1 MAARVHQP
9 DQNILDYRK
18 QQQIRNAP
26 ALGMIATAMTG
37 IASAYLGA
45 SLGVHYVIG
54 AYAPNFFPGYVAKPF
69 LGLPIYSP
77 LELGKMAVQFWQYPR
92 MQKTVEVAG
101 GMAAVPTLA
110 MAAWQFIRAGRLQK
124 QLYETDLHGSAHWA
138 SRKEVEQMALLPA
151 AKPSLSLR
159 LRQAVRR
166 ALWGAPGP
174 DSEGRPR
181 VCYVGGFVDEKGQT
195 VYLQHAG
202 AEHIICFAPTR
213 SGKGVGLVLPTLL
226 GGWQESV
233 VVHDIKGENYLLTAG
248 WRKSIGHRILKF
260 NPGFG
265 LDADPE
271 NGVEAN
277 NGDRGTETQCCHF
290 NPLEEVR
297 IGTPFEVKDVMNIA
311 TMIVDPDGKGL
322 NDHWQKTGFA
332 LLTSVILHVL
342 YAEQDKT
349 MRGVAAF
356 LNDPK
361 LASVDDAFDE
371 MMRTKHRPESSRLAG
386 VWVSQYGDAEV
397 HPVIAQSAKE
407 MKNKAPNEKSGVIS
421 TMMSFLSLYRDPIV
435 AQWTAYSD
443 FHITDLQDA
452 DQPVSLYLVTSPED
466 KNRLKPLI
474 RLVLNLIAS
483 KFTGEDRLIPKAG
496 RMVCKGKHPL
506 LLLLDEFPSLGKMD
520 IFQDAIAF
528 FAGYNVKL
536 FLITQSK
543 SQLEDEGHGYGKAGG
558 SVIVENCHVRIFYAP
573 NDVTT
578 AEWLSKTLGKKTIA
592 MENTTQSLEGS
603 FLPSPKGQSRSITY
617 QARDLLTPDEVLRL
631 RGPVKK
637 GSDIVQAGDMIVM
650 VAGFAPVY
658 GRQILY
664 FKNETFLERAQMN
677 PPDHRDE
684 ISKRPDNYYET
695 LLGHGKAERVAAPPE
710 ASALVDE
717 DFADPVKPEGD
728 AVPAQDP
735 ESPSGLK
742 SVEAR
747 ADASGAAQEPDG
759 DDPQD
764 GLLDGDPDIRDAQD
778 QITKIAWLAR
788 TAGDTLP
795 PELVQASG
803 GVAAWRPDRKR
814 LDRYAENVSFKGL
827 QGKVS
832 A

>member
-1 MAARVHQP
+1 MSARIHQP
-9 DQNILDYRK
+9 DQNILDYRR

-26 ALGMIATAMTG
+26 FLGMAATVMTG
-37 IASAYLGA
+37 VASAYLGA

-54 AYAPNFFPGYVAKPF
+54 EYAPNFFPGYVAKPL
-69 LGLPIYSP
+69 LGLPVYSP
-77 LELGKMAVQFWQYPR
+77 LELGKMAYQFWQYPM
-92 MQKTVEVAG
+92 MQKTVEMASSI
-101 GMAAVPTLA
+101 AAVPTMT
-110 MAAWQFIRAGRLQK
+110 MAIWQFVRIGRLQR
-124 QLYETDLHGSAHWA
+124 QMYETDLHGSAHWA
-138 SRKEVEQMALLPA
+138 TKKEVEQMALLPQSGG
-151 AKPSLSLR
+151 PFLR
-159 LRQAVRR
+159 IRQSVRR
-166 ALWGAPGP
+166 ALWGSPGP
-174 DSEGRPR
+174 DKAGRPR
-181 VCYVGGFVDEKGQT
+181 VCYVGGFVDKKGQT

-248 WRKSIGHRILKF
+248 WRKTIGQNILKF

-265 LDADPE
+265 MDADPE
-271 NGVEAN
+271 SGLEAN
-277 NGDRGTETQCCHF
+277 NGDLGSEDQCCHF

-297 IGTPFEVKDVMNIA
+297 IGTQFEVKDVMNIA

-342 YAEQDKT
+342 YAETDKT

-356 LNDPK
+356 LNDPN
-361 LASVDDAFDE
+361 LASVDDAFDK
-371 MMRTKHRPESSRLAG
+371 MMRTKHRPSGEKLSMEWQR
-386 VWVSQYGDAEV
+386 QYGNAEI

-435 AQWTAYSD
+435 AKWTAHSD
-443 FHITDLQDA
+443 FRIADLQDA
-452 DQPVSLYLVTSPED
+452 DAPTSLYLVTSPED

-483 KFTGEDRLIPKAG
+483 KFTSEDRLIPKGG

-528 FAGYNVKL
+528 FAGYSVKL

-558 SVIVENCHVRIFYAP
+558 SVIIENCHVRIFYAP

-578 AEWLSKTLGKKTIA
+578 AEWLSKMLGKKTVA

-617 QARDLLTPDEVLRL
+617 QARDLLTPDEILRL
-631 RGPVKK
+631 RGPVKR

-664 FKNETFLERAQMN
+664 FKNPVFLKRAQEN
-677 PPDHRDE
+677 LPGRSDE
-684 ISKRPDNYYET
+684 ISERKDYAL
-695 LLGHGKAERVAAPPE
+695 LLGRSGAVKAEPKDVAPAIADDDFLDDKDQPDA
-710 ASALVDE
+710 ASS
-717 DFADPVKPEGD
+717 
-728 AVPAQDP
+728 Q
-735 ESPSGLK
+735 
-742 SVEAR
+742 
-747 ADASGAAQEPDG
+747 Q
-759 DDPQD
+759 
-764 GLLDGDPDIRDAQD
+764 
-778 QITKIAWLAR
+778 
-788 TAGDTLP
+788 GDTVVDSGVSAETDTGRRAVTTSGDNESEPQGTPEDIEAPLIMAEMGKLTDLYKMAAGLP
-795 PELVQASG
+795 PEVRRAG
-803 GVAAWRPDRKR
+803 GGEDAWQPNQER
-814 LDRYAENVSFKGL
+814 LDRATDN
-827 QGKVS
+827 S
-832 A
+832 ALSGMLSGDSG

>member
-1 MAARVHQP
+1 MPARVHQP

-18 QQQIRNAP
+18 QQRIRNAP
-26 ALGMIATAMTG
+26 ALGMMATAMTG
-37 IASAYLGA
+37 VFSAYLA
-45 SLGVHYVIG
+45 SSLGVDWCI
-54 AYAPNFFPGYVAKPF
+54 APYAANFFPHYVSKPL
-69 LGLPIYSP
+69 LGLHVYSP
-77 LELGKMAVQFWQYPR
+77 LALAKAWWAFRQYPM
-92 MQKTVEVAG
+92 MQHAVYVAVG
-101 GMAAVPTLA
+101 STLLPTLA
-110 MAAWQFIRAGRLQK
+110 MAIWQFVRTGRLQK
-124 QLYETDLHGSAHWA
+124 QMYETDLHGSAHWA
-138 SRKEVEQMALLPA
+138 DREEVERMALLPEGG
-151 AKPSLSLR
+151 K
-159 LRQAVRR
+159 Q
-166 ALWGAPGP
+166 
-174 DSEGRPR
+174 DSKR
-181 VCYVGGFVDEKGQT
+181 VCYVGGFVDERGIT
-195 VYLQHAG
+195 LYLQHAG

-248 WRKSIGHRILKF
+248 WRKTIGQNILKF

-271 NGVEAN
+271 FGLEAN
-277 NGDRGTETQCCHF
+277 NGDLGSEDQCCHF

-297 IGTPFEVKDVMNIA
+297 IGTQFEVKDVMNIA

-342 YAEQDKT
+342 YAEEDKT

-356 LNDPK
+356 LNDPN
-361 LASVDDAFDE
+361 LASVDDAFDK
-371 MMRTKHRPESSRLAG
+371 MMQTEHRPVGSVLVRQWEA
-386 VWVSQYGDAEV
+386 QYGSAKI

-435 AQWTAYSD
+435 AKWTAYSD

-452 DQPVSLYLVTSPED
+452 DRPVSLYLVTSPED

-483 KFTGEDRLIPKAG
+483 KFTSEDRLIPTGG

-558 SVIVENCHVRIFYAP
+558 SVIIENCHVRIFYAP

-578 AEWLSKTLGKKTIA
+578 AEWLSKTLGKKTVS

-603 FLPSPKGQSRSITY
+603 FLPSPKGQSRSINY

-664 FKNETFLERAQMN
+664 FKNPVFLERAKIN
-677 PPDHRDE
+677 PPDQRNE
-684 ISKRPDNYYET
+684 ISRRPKNYYEI
-695 LLGHGKAERVAAPPE
+695 LLGNRPGKLVNPE
-710 ASALVDE
+710 ANSLDDADFVD
-717 DFADPVKPEGD
+717 ADLPAGDVQSGQNTAQEGEGD
-728 AVPAQDP
+728 DLANQAAA
-735 ESPSGLK
+735 G
-742 SVEAR
+742 
-747 ADASGAAQEPDG
+747 DASSSLLQSLESSAEPPAEDAAES
-759 DDPQD
+759 DDEGEEDQND
-764 GLLDGDPDIRDAQD
+764 GLPDSDIDVQDA
-778 QITKIAWLAR
+778 IKEMEKLAKQ
-788 TAGDTLP
+788 LP
-795 PELVQASG
+795 PELVAASG
-803 GVAAWRPDRKR
+803 GEEGWRPSRERIDRHEDKKQFHGMMGAKR
-814 LDRYAENVSFKGL
+814 DA
-827 QGKVS
+827 
-832 A
+832 